1 MSVTQGPSGMYV
13 YLKLFYLDE
22 APDAANW
29 SQTEN
34 NQLSS
39 TEDPKHFISK
49 FRSIFHHK
57 ENDEYNNTTN
67 QT

>member
-1 MSVTQGPSGMYV
+1 MYI
-13 YLKLFYLDE
+13 YLDE
-22 APDAANW
+22 ASDAANW

-34 NQLSS
+34 DQLSS